1 MAFQQSRVSGPAA
14 LATTAS
20 STTAPGSASYTVP
33 ASTTTIV
40 KQIMLSNSRA
50 SARTVTLWV
59 LPNSATIGNGH
70 ILFHAL
76 TRSANETTL
85 LNLSLVMVTGAAI
98 FARADAG
105 SSVNITVSGIEES

>member
-14 LATTAS
+14 LATTAN

-40 KQIMLSNSRA
+40 KQIMLSNITA
-50 SARTVTLWV
+50 SARTVTVWV
-59 LPNSATIGNGH
+59 LPASATIGNGH

-76 TRSANETTL
+76 TQSANETTI
-85 LNLSLVMVTGAAI
+85 LNLSLVMITGDAI

-105 SSVNITVSGIEES
+105 SSVNMTVSGIEES